1 MPLVVLVSATL
12 ITQLISVGFTS
23 ELSLA
28 EILLPS
34 TIALLLVSTPLA
46 ALGLSLGSRIGLGAP
61 LLTAL
66 LRRSP
71 GAIREFAR
79 VTALATAIGISIG
92 LVLWLLRH
100 ATADL
105 LPAELP
111 DLGHRGVYGGL
122 LVAVS
127 AAIGEEVWLRLGVMT
142 VLCWLLVRALGRH
155 DLTPPVAWIAISVS
169 ALAFGAIHL
178 PQLAAAG
185 AATPFGIT
193 GTMLGNGLV
202 GIACGWLFWQ
212 HGIIAAIAAH
222 FAIDLVLHV
231 VPALLN

>member
-1 MPLVVLVSATL
+1 MVSATL
-12 ITQLISVGFTS
+12 VTQLITVAFTS
-23 ELSLA
+23 DLSFA
-28 EILLPS
+28 EIFLPS
-34 TIALLLVSTPLA
+34 TIALLLVTTPLA

-61 LLTAL
+61 LLTAVL
-66 LRRSP
+66 VRSP
-71 GAIREFAR
+71 GALRKIAR
-79 VTALATAIGISIG
+79 VTALAAGIGLPIG
-92 LVLWLLRH
+92 LVLWLLRL
-100 ATADL
+100 ATADV

-111 DLGHRGVYGGL
+111 DLGHRGVSGGF

-142 VLCWLLVRALGRH
+142 VLCWLLVRALGRR
-155 DLTPPVAWIAISVS
+155 DLTPGVAWIAISVS

-185 AATPFGIT
+185 AATPFGVT

-202 GIACGWLFWQ
+202 GIACGWLFWK
-212 HGIIAAIAAH
+212 HGIISAIAAH

-231 VPALLN
+231 VPALLH